1 MEKVTIIR
9 VATLPDHAHMYV
21 SIPPKECV
29 GKVVE
34 HIKGKSSLKLFDMH
48 PEYKDRYVAIFGRE
62 DIIVRL
68 SVM

>member
-21 SIPPKECV
+21 SIPPKESV

-48 PEYKDRYVAIFGRE
+48 PEYKDRYVAILGER
-62 DIIVRL
+62 IL
-68 SVM
+68 L

>member
-1 MEKVTIIR
+1 
-9 VATLPDHAHMYV
+9 MYV
-21 SIPPKECV
+21 SIPPKESV